1 MKKKSKLINKL
12 KTNLTKK
19 LLLINYNKRLTD
31 KRYKTSDCT
40 TPNIPK
46 IINKSSKKF
55 ANTDP
60 HMKPRKSN
68 ACLAPTDTCKI

>member
-1 MKKKSKLINKL
+1 MGHTDNK
-12 KTNLTKK
+12 
-19 LLLINYNKRLTD
+19 YN
-31 KRYKTSDCT
+31 TSDCR

-60 HMKPRKSN
+60 HINPRKSN
-68 ACLAPTDTCKI
+68 ACLAPTETFE